1 MGETSTSRLLISKLL
16 LNNFNLKP
24 NSECPVAK
32 MLVVTK
38 PISTSA
44 TTSPTYK
51 KAYSIHTNQ
60 AFITT
65 AVIQLIDKT
74 RQVQFSL
81 NMKNKR
87 PRKTIGDAKY
97 YHSTSFEILLHI
109 MREVRHFSRIFL
121 LLFLPVGEQ
130 MIQSLQY
137 ESQHDQTQKTFSSQT
152 PQWSTA
158 SLEKRSCCRGSQSPP
173 FPLFAS
179 SGGSPLLRRGESKD
193 WESQLDITNFQIIV
207 CVKLHF
213 YNYHLKKGMTK
224 T

>member
-65 AVIQLIDKT
+65 TVIQLIDKT
-74 RQVQFSL
+74 TQLQFSL

-137 ESQHDQTQKTFSSQT
+137 ESQHDRLGKPPPPRLHCGPQPVWRREVVAGEPGHHHSHSSQAVEDRLC
-152 PQWSTA
+152 SGVVKA
-158 SLEKRSCCRGSQSPP
+158 KIGRVSGISQTC
-173 FPLFAS
+173 
-179 SGGSPLLRRGESKD
+179 G
-193 WESQLDITNFQIIV
+193 
-207 CVKLHF
+207 
-213 YNYHLKKGMTK
+213 
-224 T
+224 